1 MTKATKSKV
10 ARIVKNAETKRE
22 SIIKAQSEMLSALAK
37 TVFVLTKVAEQNP
50 KMDLSKPLQL
60 ACIQTDGLTHKL
72 GESAARKIM
81 DQAAKELE
89 TQEEAEKEVASEQA

>member
-37 TVFVLTKVAEQNP
+37 TVFVLTKSRRT
-50 KMDLSKPLQL
+50 KSK
-60 ACIQTDGLTHKL
+60 DGPIKTAPTRLHSDGRAHT
-72 GESAARKIM
+72 
-81 DQAAKELE
+81 
-89 TQEEAEKEVASEQA
+89 